1 MLQRQA
7 LTDMQSASRQLCKKQ
22 LMWFRGDALYSWLDA
37 ELPTEHTAT
46 SIADA
51 VQAPARAGE
60 LILGC

>member
-1 MLQRQA
+1 
-7 LTDMQSASRQLCKKQ
+7 MQSASRQLCKKQ

-37 ELPTEHTAT
+37 ELPTERTAT

-60 LILGC
+60 LMGL